1 MGLRTYTLRLIAGL
15 AILILPVLYAI
26 NEGMD
31 LRRPDPHDHEI
42 QNLLSY
48 AGLVL
53 FSYVNHTRFVP
64 QWYLTKRYARY
75 ALVVGLCLLAVAY
88 VPQRIEQWTFLR
100 PPAEPTPMGWL
111 AQVLWKENL
120 YPVRPTGPPPGT
132 DGPLTGAPGL
142 RPDGHRPLPPT
153 FRRPPNERADRLIP
167 PPLLVKWS
175 IILLLGCV
183 SALVSI
189 SVQTNS
195 RLQRIETEKLNTELL
210 QLKAQIQ
217 PHFLFNTLNSIYA
230 LALRKDDRT
239 PETIVKLSEFMRYI
253 IRDAHQDRVSLEKE
267 EAYIQNYIDLQ
278 RARLRDAVP
287 VHYTLEGNVLGKQI
301 APLVLFS
308 FIENAFKHGVNPD
321 ADSLIRMTLTVAD
334 DTLRLHVF
342 NNKVPVSS
350 MEASNGVGL
359 QNARDRLR
367 LLYPNAHE
375 LLINDAPDH
384 FLVDLKLRL
393 V

>member
-1 MGLRTYTLRLIAGL
+1 MGLKTSTFRLITGF

-26 NEGMD
+26 NEGVD
-31 LRRPDPHDHEI
+31 LRRPDPHSHHI

-53 FSYVNHTRFVP
+53 FSYVNHTRFVSR
-64 QWYLTKRYARY
+64 WYLTKQYARY
-75 ALVVGLCLLAVAY
+75 ATVVGLCLLAAAY

-100 PPAEPTPMGWL
+100 PPAEPTPVGWL
-111 AQVLWKENL
+111 GQLLWKENL
-120 YPVRPTGPPPGT
+120 YPTRPHGPPTGLHGPP
-132 DGPLTGAPGL
+132 TG
-142 RPDGHRPLPPT
+142 DHRPGPPT
-153 FRRPPNERADRLIP
+153 FRKPPGEGFDELIP

-239 PETIVKLSEFMRYI
+239 PETIVKLAEFMRYI
-253 IRDAHQDRVSLEKE
+253 IRDANQATVSLEKE
-267 EAYIQNYIDLQ
+267 VAYLQNYVDLQ

-287 VHYTLEGNVLGKQI
+287 VSYALEGNVLGKQI

-321 ADSLIRMTLTVAD
+321 ADSLIRIRLTVDD
-334 DTLRLHVF
+334 DTLQLHVF
-342 NNKVPVSS
+342 NHKVPIHSVES
-350 MEASNGVGL
+350 SNGVGL
-359 QNARDRLR
+359 QNAKDRLR

-375 LLINDAPDH
+375 LLINDTTTY

-393 V
+393 AR